1 MFPTA
6 SAGEGRVYDYLV
18 EASAGGKTLA
28 TSKLLTESAPFPPDF
43 MQVGEACLFGRDELV
58 EGVDIDVSITPR
70 NCYGVAGRPLKTVI
84 RI

>member
-1 MFPTA
+1 
-6 SAGEGRVYDYLV
+6 
-18 EASAGGKTLA
+18 
-28 TSKLLTESAPFPPDF
+28 

-58 EGVDIDVSITPR
+58 EGVDIDISITPR